1 MKVLILYP
9 NNPSA
14 RGLAVRLLETG
25 HDVSLFC
32 PSERDMKNAQNIT
45 DELSF
50 IATEQQRFR
59 GTNFSVHEGF
69 NIQSFEFLGKSPHET
84 NCQLLG
90 VIGRQCQEPILFKQL
105 NFWLNFSHITCTC
118 FF

>member
-69 NIQSFEFLGKSPHET
+69 NIQSFEFLGKSPHRLIVSYWV
-84 NCQLLG
+84 LLG
-90 VIGRQCQEPILFKQL
+90 DNVRNQYYS
-105 NFWLNFSHITCTC
+105 NN
-118 FF
+118 